1 MRRRQTMPDPIV
13 PDVPNEGDQ
22 KPSGAEKRINQLYG
36 RAKAAEENVSQLQA
50 RLEHIEQDNQDLR
63 RQVLMGQTQKPT
75 EETPALPGTEI
86 PLTGASDIKGVVR
99 GEIKEALQ
107 EFQNQSKAERYQD
120 AMMASWKESLR
131 QAASLEPSL
140 QDPNSAMYQH
150 VDHVLK
156 TDQGLQADPN
166 GPLKALYIVR
176 GAGSFQE
183 VDPAKKAAAT
193 VPTGAGAIST
203 SGNQAEIEELTTK
216 LANVV
221 DRQKRSDGD
230 PMQLWREFRSTKM
243 ALAKAK
249 GEDLGPVVSKPA
261 WEK

>member
-1 MRRRQTMPDPIV
+1 MPDPIV
-13 PDVPNEGDQ
+13 PEVKPEGEGEQ

-36 RAKAAEENVSQLQA
+36 RAKAAEQNVEQLQA

-63 RQVLMGQTQKPT
+63 RQVLMGQAQTPT
-75 EETPALPGTEI
+75 VESSNLSGAADPITS
-86 PLTGASDIKGVVR
+86 ASDIKGLVK

-107 EFQNQSKAERYQD
+107 EFTNQTKAERYQD

-131 QAASLEPSL
+131 QAASLEPLL
-140 QDPNSAMYQH
+140 QDPNSDLYQT
-150 VDHVLK
+150 VDRVLK
-156 TDQGLQADPN
+156 TDPALQSDPN

-176 GAGSFQE
+176 GAGSFSE
-183 VDPAKKAAAT
+183 PDPAKKAAAA
-193 VPTGAGAIST
+193 VPTGAGAVAAG
-203 SGNQAEIEELTTK
+203 GNQAEVAELTTK
-216 LANVV
+216 LAEIV
-221 DRQKRSDGD
+221 DRQKRSAGD
-230 PMQLWREFRSTKM
+230 PMQLWRQFRETKM